1 MSSEVE
7 GLSPAERFQAAA
19 ERQRRSRT
27 EVGRFASTFSFDLD
41 EFQLSACEALE
52 EGRDVLVAAPTG
64 AGKTIV
70 GEFAVHL
77 ALARGTKAFYT
88 TPIKALSNQK
98 FSDFAQTYGAHNV
111 GLLTGDT
118 SINSEAPIVV
128 MTTEVLR
135 NMLYAGSTTLDGLEY
150 VVMDEVHYLADKDRG
165 AVWEEVILHLP
176 QRVQVASLSATVSNA
191 EEFGGWLNSVRGAT
205 DVVVTEHRPVPLSQ
219 HVLVGKQLVDLFA
232 EDVSFDETAGVDQ
245 LVNPHLMRLAQ
256 QQNSRDGLRDWR
268 SPRGGSH
275 GRDERG
281 RRDQKGR
288 RGGRHGRGRG
298 RQGGRSRRAKEF
310 KEDALRYSRG
320 ETYAAH
326 RADRSEHARI
336 GHEQHEEYH
345 LVPSRAQRPD
355 VVMTLKKAQLLPA
368 IVFIFS
374 RKQCDLAVQQCIN
387 AGLRLADKHEQRLI
401 REELDDVAQNLPAED
416 LDVLGYWQLREG
428 LLRGVAAHH
437 AGMVPV
443 FKEAV
448 ERLFVRGLI
457 KVVYATETL
466 ALGINMPARSV
477 VLEKL
482 DKFNG
487 ETHVPITPGEYTQLT
502 GRAGRRGI
510 DVEGHA
516 VVTWHRG
523 MEPGEVA
530 GLASKRTYPLNSSFR
545 PTYNMSLNLVRR
557 LGAPKAREVLERSFA
572 QYQAD
577 ASVVG
582 LARQLDSRE
591 ESLDGYAEAMACH
604 LGDFKEY
611 AQLRAELSAAEKAA
625 SSGRNRARK
634 SAIEMSL
641 DSLMR
646 GDIIEVGGRRGLGV
660 VVVTQPSPSLRD
672 PRPFVVTMEGAGRR
686 LSVNDLDTPAEVLA
700 RVKVPKSFKGASPK
714 ERIELA
720 RRARNAVANSS
731 QKHRQ
736 ASAGFAFPGQQ
747 DATERIEELRSKLKA
762 HPCHQCPEREQH
774 ARWAERYQRLKRE
787 TDRIHGEI
795 QARTNSI
802 ARTFDRVLHVLEE
815 VGYVKGRGQEARVT
829 DAGTVMLRM
838 YGERDLLTCLVANTG
853 LFSGLSPAAMAA
865 AATMFVFMPKR
876 DADVVPHVWPTG
888 VRPIWDETVSIA
900 EELTH
905 LEKKH
910 HIEPTP
916 APDCSLVQPMHSW
929 AMGEDLADALFASPI
944 EAGDFVR
951 WAKQTIDFLG
961 QIASNEAIAPDVCAT
976 ASAAADLISRGIVD
990 ASSVIEEALEEEE
1003 TGD

>member
-19 ERQRRSRT
+19 ARQRRNRN
-27 EVGRFASTFSFDLD
+27 EVGRFTSQFSFDLD
-41 EFQLSACEALE
+41 EFQLTACDALE
-52 EGRDVLVAAPTG
+52 AGRDVLVAAPTG

-98 FSDFAQTYGAHNV
+98 FSDFAHTYGAHNV

-118 SINSEAPIVV
+118 SINSEAPVVV

-135 NMLYAGSTTLDGLEY
+135 NMLYAGSTTLEGLEY

-176 QRVQVASLSATVSNA
+176 QRVQVVSLSATVSNA

-232 EDVSFDETAGVDQ
+232 EDVSFEETAGVDQ
-245 LVNPHLMRLAQ
+245 LVNPHLLRLAQ
-256 QQNSRDGLRDWR
+256 QQNSRGGLRDWR
-268 SPRGGSH
+268 APRGSRSH
-275 GRDERG
+275 GRNERERRG
-281 RRDQKGR
+281 RNR
-288 RGGRHGRGRG
+288 RGGRG
-298 RQGGRSRRAKEF
+298 RQGGRAKRSKEF
-310 KEDALRYSRG
+310 KEDARRYSRG
-320 ETYAAH
+320 ESYSAH
-326 RADRSEHARI
+326 RAEGSAHARI
-336 GHEQHEEYH
+336 GHEQHEEHH
-345 LVPSRAQRPD
+345 LVPAKAQRPD
-355 VVMTLKKAQLLPA
+355 VVMTLKKTHLLPA

-387 AGLRLADKHEQRLI
+387 AGLRLTDQHEQRII
-401 REELDDVAQNLPAED
+401 RAELDEVAQNLPAED

-428 LLRGVAAHH
+428 LLRGIAAHH

-448 ERLFVRGLI
+448 ERLFVRGVV

-591 ESLDGYAEAMACH
+591 ESLDGYAEAMQCH

-641 DSLMR
+641 ESLVR
-646 GDIIEVGGRRGLGV
+646 GDIVEVGGRRGLGV

-672 PRPFVVTMEGAGRR
+672 PRPFVVTMEGASRR
-686 LSVNDLDTPAEVLA
+686 LSVNDLDAPVEVVA

-720 RRARNAVANSS
+720 RRARNAAANRSP
-731 QKHRQ
+731 KHRPRTV
-736 ASAGFAFPGQQ
+736 GFTFPGQQ
-747 DATERIEELRSKLKA
+747 DANERIEELRAKLKD
-762 HPCHQCPEREQH
+762 HPCHQCPDREQH

-787 TDRIHGEI
+787 TDRLHGEI

-815 VGYVKGRGQEARVT
+815 VGYVKGRGQDARVT

-888 VRPIWDETVSIA
+888 VRPIWDEAVSIA
-900 EELTH
+900 EELSH

-929 AMGEDLADALFASPI
+929 ATGEDLADALFASPI

-961 QIASNEAIAPDVCAT
+961 QVASNEAIAPDVCAS
-976 ASAAADLISRGIVD
+976 AAAAADLISRGIVE
-990 ASSVIEEALEEEE
+990 ASSVVEEALEEKE
-1003 TGD
+1003 THD